1 MHLVALGDLLCPMR
15 PNYSY
20 LNMKNISTV
29 FSIIAAFTMFSGCT
43 PEETFVAVNAT
54 ALKKAA
60 SGELATAKVE
70 MVFDI
75 QNKDDLSL
83 PGKIRRAAL
92 PYLGEGAVIEVE
104 KTEKRKVREGGSIRE
119 DSEVE
124 VDKSLDG
131 AKLVARF
138 NIPVG
143 TDAALMS
150 APRSILYL
158 KYTTGDKTFRLVHGN
173 NISSLN
179 SALSD
184 VNSSVEFEY
193 DGGSSGF
200 GGSGTT
206 IKIVNDANVTI
217 GVAAAKVNGNN
228 IIAGSMDTSD
238 GALKICYDNGFYSGV
253 SPCFTFGGFQSMKA
267 VPLKKKSSWDDD

>member
-1 MHLVALGDLLCPMR
+1 MNTKTVVSSAL
-15 PNYSY
+15 
-20 LNMKNISTV
+20 
-29 FSIIAAFTMFSGCT
+29 IAAAICGCT
-43 PEETFVAVNAT
+43 PKETFVAVNAS

-83 PGKIRRAAL
+83 PGKIRKAAL

-143 TDAALMS
+143 TDTALMS

-173 NISSLN
+173 NISFLN

-228 IIAGSMDTSD
+228 IIAGSLDTSD

>member
-1 MHLVALGDLLCPMR
+1 MNTKTVVSSAL
-15 PNYSY
+15 
-20 LNMKNISTV
+20 
-29 FSIIAAFTMFSGCT
+29 IAAAICGCT
-43 PEETFVAVNAT
+43 PEETFVAVNAS

-70 MVFDI
+70 MVFNI

-83 PGKIRRAAL
+83 PGKIRRVAL

-143 TDAALMS
+143 TDTALRS
-150 APRSILYL
+150 AHR
-158 KYTTGDKTFRLVHGN
+158 
-173 NISSLN
+173 
-179 SALSD
+179 
-184 VNSSVEFEY
+184 
-193 DGGSSGF
+193 
-200 GGSGTT
+200 
-206 IKIVNDANVTI
+206 
-217 GVAAAKVNGNN
+217 VASC
-228 IIAGSMDTSD
+228 I
-238 GALKICYDNGFYSGV
+238 
-253 SPCFTFGGFQSMKA
+253 
-267 VPLKKKSSWDDD
+267 

>member
-1 MHLVALGDLLCPMR
+1 M
-15 PNYSY
+15 
-20 LNMKNISTV
+20 NIKTVVSSTL
-29 FSIIAAFTMFSGCT
+29 IAIAFCGCT
-43 PEETFVAVNAT
+43 PEETFVAVNAS

-60 SGELATAKVE
+60 SGELAIAKVE

-83 PGKIRRAAL
+83 PGKIRKAAL

-104 KTEKRKVREGGSIRE
+104 KTEKRKVREVGSIRE

-124 VDKSLDG
+124 VGKSLDD

-143 TDAALMS
+143 TDTALMS

-179 SALSD
+179 AALSEVD
-184 VNSSVEFEY
+184 SSVKFEY
-193 DGGSSGF
+193 DGGNAGF
-200 GGSGTT
+200 GESGTT

-228 IIAGSMDTSD
+228 IIAGSLDTSD
-238 GALKICYDNGFYSGV
+238 GALKISYNNGFYSGV

-267 VPLKKKSSWDDD
+267 VPLK